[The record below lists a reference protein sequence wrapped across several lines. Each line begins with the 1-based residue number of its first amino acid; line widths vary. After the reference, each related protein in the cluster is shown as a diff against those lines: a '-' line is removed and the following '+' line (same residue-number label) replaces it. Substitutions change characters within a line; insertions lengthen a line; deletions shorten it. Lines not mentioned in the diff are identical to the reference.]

1 MTLDFWEQLRSSLWE
16 DLPRIIVLL
25 NVSNSFNLG
34 LFTITYV
41 KANYQTNKSPK
52 KRNSEHT
59 LNKNT
64 SHSSL
69 WSLSSFPDCRDI
81 TYTHTNKWTHTG
93 YCLFKKQKQYQ
104 RQPTDEWNMLP
115 AARSCFLCNLT
126 ICVLKEIPSAAHSLE
141 MASCFL

>member
-93 YCLFKKQKQYQ
+93 YCLFKKTKAISTTTNRRAEHAACSQVLFSLQSN
-104 RQPTDEWNMLP
+104 NMCFEINSL
-115 AARSCFLCNLT
+115 SC
-126 ICVLKEIPSAAHSLE
+126 SL
-141 MASCFL
+141 S